1 MAKLPDWVANWKSRF
16 NRPLSNADHLN
27 RWIIDMARD
36 DRSLVM
42 LHNLLVREATGY
54 NIDLDS
60 LSDYLEFLGGKL
72 DSLVKTRFEE
82 VPAL

>member
-1 MAKLPDWVANWKSRF
+1 
-16 NRPLSNADHLN
+16 
-27 RWIIDMARD
+27 MARD

-60 LSDYLEFLGGKL
+60 LSDYLEFLGGNL